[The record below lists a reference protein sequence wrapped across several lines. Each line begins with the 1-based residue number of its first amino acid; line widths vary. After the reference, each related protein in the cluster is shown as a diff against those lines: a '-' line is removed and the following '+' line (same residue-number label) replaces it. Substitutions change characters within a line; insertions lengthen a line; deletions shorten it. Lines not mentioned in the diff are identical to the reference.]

1 MRILRDALRQ
11 PIKIII
17 ENKTGV
23 SAAKIIDEIEE
34 AGDLFTG
41 FDVQRE
47 VVCDMVED
55 GVVDS
60 IQVVQSYL
68 QDAVTLSGLLLTT
81 ECLVIKEKN
90 YTPQSFSH
98 Y

>member
-1 MRILRDALRQ
+1 M
-11 PIKIII
+11 
-17 ENKTGV
+17 
-23 SAAKIIDEIEE
+23 
-34 AGDLFTG
+34 FTG

-98 Y
+98 YQNRRELF

>member
-1 MRILRDALRQ
+1 
-11 PIKIII
+11 
-17 ENKTGV
+17 
-23 SAAKIIDEIEE
+23 
-34 AGDLFTG
+34 
-41 FDVQRE
+41 
-47 VVCDMVED
+47 MVED

-98 Y
+98 YQNRRELF

>member
-1 MRILRDALRQ
+1 MIDDESEQVGVRILRDALRQ

-23 SAAKIIDEIEE
+23 DAAKIIDEIEQS
-34 AGDLFTG
+34 GDMFTG

-47 VVCDMVED
+47 VICDMVED

-60 IQVVQSYL
+60 IQVV
-68 QDAVTLSGLLLTT
+68 
-81 ECLVIKEKN
+81 
-90 YTPQSFSH
+90 
-98 Y
+98 